1 METLLEELFNQA
13 GLEINAWERA
23 SLARHWRLLYAANQ
37 QFNLTAIQEDAL
49 AAEKHY
55 LDSLLPLAQLREA
68 AGGRQA
74 LLADIGSGGG
84 LPALPLAICL
94 PDFSFTLLE
103 ATGKKCAFLAETVE
117 KLALANVS
125 VRKLR
130 AEEAGRDPALRAGFD
145 FVTARAVARLPV
157 LLEYALPLLKPGGRF
172 FAYKGAEAGLEV
184 RESSRA
190 LAVLGGKI
198 SAVHDFTLP
207 LSKEQRTVIQV
218 TKEKKTPD
226 RYPRRPGMP
235 GKAPL

>member
-1 METLLEELFNQA
+1 MKDMLRALLSQVKIEVSEQELE
-13 GLEINAWERA
+13 L
-23 SLARHWRLLYAANQ
+23 LAQHWALLSAANQ
-37 QFNLTAIQEDAL
+37 QFNLTAILAADV

-55 LDSLLPLAQLREA
+55 LDSLLLLPRLREA
-68 AGGRQA
+68 LRPGEK
-74 LLADIGSGGG
+74 LADIGSGGG